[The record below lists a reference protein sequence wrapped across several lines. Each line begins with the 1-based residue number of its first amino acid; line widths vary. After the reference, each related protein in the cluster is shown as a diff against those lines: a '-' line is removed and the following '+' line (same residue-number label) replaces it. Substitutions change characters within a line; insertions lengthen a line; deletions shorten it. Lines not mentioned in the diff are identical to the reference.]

1 MKALKITTRE
11 TDKLRDRVKVLATS
25 IEHTEKYSTSGSYA
39 ARDIDKTKALMAD
52 VSATLCALIDSK
64 TSAINAALDKVNGKA
79 VSHTINTYAG
89 VAMIADRAEKLLD
102 ARGVTQKG
110 RVGTTVIH
118 TPSGPGA
125 SSYKYAA
132 VSTTIYLKRV
142 ADGWRLTGVERSSV
156 WPKSSETF
164 SLTVSGGAGAD
175 IFRAAFDGIVIR
187 SAEEATA

>member
-1 MKALKITTRE
+1 MKPLKITTRE
-11 TDKLRDRVKVLATS
+11 TDRLRDRIRQFTIS
-25 IEHTEKYSTSGSYA
+25 IERREKQHQSSPNLDDAKECRLGLSE
-39 ARDIDKTKALMAD
+39 
-52 VSATLCALIDSK
+52 TLCALIDSK
-64 TSAINAALDKVNGKA
+64 TAAINAALDKVNGKA

-89 VAMIADRAEKLLD
+89 VAMIADRAEELLD
-102 ARGVTQKG
+102 ARGVTKKG

-118 TPSGPGA
+118 TPSGPSA

-132 VSTTIYLKRV
+132 VSTAIYLKRV

-164 SLTVSGGAGAD
+164 SLTVSAGAAAD
-175 IFRAAFDGIVIR
+175 IYRAAFASIVVR

>member
-11 TDKLRDRVKVLATS
+11 TDRLRDKIKMLDIRIGAHKHLVDTPFNTTNLVSKQAERAGL
-25 IEHTEKYSTSGSYA
+25 TEA
-39 ARDIDKTKALMAD
+39 
-52 VSATLCALIDSK
+52 LCALIDSK
-64 TSAINAALDKVNGKA
+64 TAAINAALDKVNGKA
-79 VSHTINTYAG
+79 VSHTINKYAG
-89 VAMIADRAEKLLD
+89 VAMIADRAEELLN

-132 VSTTIYLKRV
+132 VSTTIYLKRA

-164 SLTVSGGAGAD
+164 CIIVGSKAAED
-175 IFRAAFDGIVIR
+175 INRAAFANIGVKHD
-187 SAEEATA
+187 AQP